1 MEKNHQ
7 TFGSKIIKCQNSQS
21 QNEIQGICLCFCL
34 PINLKSVDK
43 TKKNDLK
50 KQRNSM
56 ISTQ

>member
-50 KQRNSM
+50 SKE
-56 ISTQ
+56 TQ